1 MNEIEYIIKNLNG
14 YKDVVSNVNRINK
27 KLLENNINV
36 INFFDRLL
44 ALEKEEIFILMT
56 LIIKKRMLYDLTY
69 FKYYEKWLYKYVDT
83 WGKCD
88 AYCYRVLNPMIEKY
102 AELYQNI
109 IEWTKAEKIYVKRA
123 SLVCFIISKAE
134 FYVDYDIQKI
144 LNICNILKEEKHIN
158 NKKGLGW
165 LLKYAYLTYPNE
177 VEKYL
182 RDNVD
187 ILSRT
192 TFRYALEKMPKDLR
206 NMMMHL

>member
-83 WGKCD
+83 WGVNVNIKMHKKGKISV
-88 AYCYRVLNPMIEKY
+88 YKKGNMICPNCVYSLQTPLWFK
-102 AELYQNI
+102 
-109 IEWTKAEKIYVKRA
+109 T
-123 SLVCFIISKAE
+123 SLV
-134 FYVDYDIQKI
+134 
-144 LNICNILKEEKHIN
+144 
-158 NKKGLGW
+158 
-165 LLKYAYLTYPNE
+165 
-177 VEKYL
+177 
-182 RDNVD
+182 R
-187 ILSRT
+187 
-192 TFRYALEKMPKDLR
+192 
-206 NMMMHL
+206 

>member
-109 IEWTKAEKIYVKRA
+109 IE
-123 SLVCFIISKAE
+123 
-134 FYVDYDIQKI
+134 
-144 LNICNILKEEKHIN
+144 
-158 NKKGLGW
+158 
-165 LLKYAYLTYPNE
+165 
-177 VEKYL
+177 
-182 RDNVD
+182 
-187 ILSRT
+187 
-192 TFRYALEKMPKDLR
+192 
-206 NMMMHL
+206 